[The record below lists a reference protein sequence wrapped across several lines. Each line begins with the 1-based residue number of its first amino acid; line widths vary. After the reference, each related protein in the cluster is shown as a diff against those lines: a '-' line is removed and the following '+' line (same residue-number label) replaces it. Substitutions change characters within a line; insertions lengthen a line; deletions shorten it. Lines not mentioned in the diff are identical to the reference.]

1 MKGRRMLSNV
11 ATIGLCVGGL
21 IGCGT
26 PTLPELDIEEQWTNA
41 MARQSMFALFPLDED
56 VMVGDVFLN
65 TRGAPTSRDDGNFDL
80 VRIARTPKI
89 EVARGLCDSQKERLF
104 IAFAEPRGVATEN
117 QEAKAADA
125 KKTADA
131 KKPTLA
137 SPASSPCLMI
147 MKALDDG
154 DTLPSS
160 IRLADATDS
169 ASDFRL
175 GHASIPKLT
184 VARLTE
190 AQVGA
195 SGLLGNFG
203 ANLGFAS
210 GSNVALTIELKDLQQ
225 LQLELPIAID
235 MLRRLVL
242 ADTAVRPGAVVRI
255 MTRRWP
261 EGAKHL
267 CRGDFGKIRDGMSV
281 AIVTRVLYAGKV
293 EYQFSRSAE
302 MALRLAIHAT
312 SVLEGQPQAPTV
324 PSLPTGKSE
333 TPAAAEGSEARVRAA
348 VNALLASV
356 TGGETGKAAGGH
368 TTLAIGSLGGT
379 SLSSQFPRPLAAGA
393 GTSLVFPAEDAL
405 LPQDARD
412 VADVMDFCNDLL
424 ELSAP
429 RELAQ
434 NFGTMSS
441 DVDLC
446 PKQQTQIGTGDPRE
460 RLRQRMCKFLETR
473 KERKEEAIGSR
484 RTVPARPLPGFVPT
498 DRVLTGVAKLG

>member
-1 MKGRRMLSNV
+1 
-11 ATIGLCVGGL
+11 
-21 IGCGT
+21 
-26 PTLPELDIEEQWTNA
+26 
-41 MARQSMFALFPLDED
+41 MARQSMFAFFPLDED

-117 QEAKAADA
+117 QEAKAADS
-125 KKTADA
+125 KKTVDA
-131 KKPTLA
+131 KKPTVLA
-137 SPASSPCLMI
+137 SPASSPCPMI
-147 MKALDDG
+147 MDTLEKG

-160 IRLADATDS
+160 IRLADAMDS
-169 ASDFRL
+169 TSDFRL

-190 AQVGA
+190 AQIGA

-210 GSNVALTIELKDLQQ
+210 SSNVALTIELKDLQQ

-235 MLRRLVL
+235 MLRRLVV

-255 MTRRWP
+255 MARRWP
-261 EGAKHL
+261 EGTKHL
-267 CRGDFGKIRDGMSV
+267 CRGDFAKIRDGMSV

-324 PSLPTGKSE
+324 PSLPTGKIE
-333 TPAAAEGSEARVRAA
+333 TPTAAEGSEARVRAA

-393 GTSLVFPAEDAL
+393 GTNLVFTAESAL
-405 LPQDARD
+405 LPQDSGD
-412 VADVMDFCNDLL
+412 IKDVMEFCSDLL
-424 ELSAP
+424 ELSAGSNSW
-429 RELAQ
+429 REPIADWCPAQ
-434 NFGTMSS
+434 HE
-441 DVDLC
+441 
-446 PKQQTQIGTGDPRE
+446 QIGARDPRE
-460 RLRQRMCKFLETR
+460 GLRQHMCKFLEVRSNARNQQNKAKEQQKQNAARGLR
-473 KERKEEAIGSR
+473 K
-484 RTVPARPLPGFVPT
+484 TVPAPPLPGFVPT

>member
-1 MKGRRMLSNV
+1 
-11 ATIGLCVGGL
+11 
-21 IGCGT
+21 
-26 PTLPELDIEEQWTNA
+26 
-41 MARQSMFALFPLDED
+41 MARQSMFAFFPLDED

-104 IAFAEPRGVATEN
+104 IAFAEPRSVATEN
-117 QEAKAADA
+117 REAKATVSEKTVDA
-125 KKTADA
+125 KKT
-131 KKPTLA
+131 TVIA
-137 SPASSPCLMI
+137 SPASSPCTMI
-147 MKALDDG
+147 MAAWQDNRPF
-154 DTLPSS
+154 PSS

-169 ASDFRL
+169 TSDFRL

-184 VARLTE
+184 AARLTE

-225 LQLELPIAID
+225 LQLELPIAMD
-235 MLRRLVL
+235 MLRRLVV

-255 MTRRWP
+255 MARRWP
-261 EGAKHL
+261 EGTKHL
-267 CRGDFGKIRDGMSV
+267 CRGDFAKIRDGMSV
-281 AIVTRVLYAGKV
+281 AIATRVLYAGKV

-324 PSLPTGKSE
+324 PSLPTGKTE
-333 TPAAAEGSEARVRAA
+333 ALAAAETSEAARVRAS

-379 SLSSQFPRPLAAGA
+379 SLSSQFPRPLAVGA
-393 GTSLVFPAEDAL
+393 GTSLVFPAENAL

-434 NFGTMSS
+434 NVAETLS
-441 DVDLC
+441 DAKRCLE
-446 PKQQTQIGTGDPRE
+446 KQAQIGAGDPRKG
-460 RLRQRMCKFLETR
+460 LRQRMCDFLVVR
-473 KERKEEAIGSR
+473 EAAVQEQNQKAASGSR
-484 RTVPARPLPGFVPT
+484 KAVPAPPIPGFVPI
-498 DRVLTGVAKLG
+498 DRVLTGRAGQS

>member
-41 MARQSMFALFPLDED
+41 MARQSMFAFFPLDED

-104 IAFAEPRGVATEN
+104 IAFAEPRGVATEG
-117 QEAKAADA
+117 QQGKAADA
-125 KKTADA
+125 KKEAV
-131 KKPTLA
+131 LA

-147 MKALDDG
+147 MKALEKG
-154 DTLPSS
+154 DPLPSS

-169 ASDFRL
+169 VSDFRL
-175 GHASIPKLT
+175 GHTSIPKLT
-184 VARLTE
+184 AARLTE

-225 LQLELPIAID
+225 LQIELPIAMD
-235 MLRRLVL
+235 MLRRLVV

-255 MTRRWP
+255 MAPRWP
-261 EGAKHL
+261 EGTKHL

-324 PSLPTGKSE
+324 PSLPTGKTE
-333 TPAAAEGSEARVRAA
+333 APAAAETSEARVRAA

-379 SLSSQFPRPLAAGA
+379 SLSSQFPRPLAVGA

-405 LPQDARD
+405 LPQDASD
-412 VADVMDFCNDLL
+412 VADVMDLCNDLL

-429 RELAQ
+429 RELVQNGDETLSYAKLCLEKQAQ
-434 NFGTMSS
+434 NGA
-441 DVDLC
+441 
-446 PKQQTQIGTGDPRE
+446 GDPRKG
-460 RLRQRMCKFLETR
+460 LRQRLCDFLVVREAAV
-473 KERKEEAIGSR
+473 KEQKQKAASGSR
-484 RTVPARPLPGFVPT
+484 KTAPAPPLPGFVPI
-498 DRVLTGVAKLG
+498 DRMLTGRAGQG